1 MGGDGGITRRAFL
14 KLATVAT
21 AASALS
27 ALPVTAESPE
37 KGWC

>member
-14 KLATVAT
+14 KLATIAT

-27 ALPVTAESPE
+27 ALP
-37 KGWC
+37 KGVMLDVR